1 MKKLISV
8 ITPAYNEES
17 NIDELARRL
26 GLVFDAEDGY
36 DWEGIV
42 VENGS
47 FDSSYERLVQL
58 NQRDPR
64 FKVVQLARNFRMD
77 GGITAGLES
86 ATGDAVV
93 IMASDLQDPPELIHQ
108 FLRKWEEGYDLVYQI
123 VTERRG
129 TGPIRTFN
137 SKLFYWIAGKLTDGR
152 IPPNVSDFR
161 LADRRVYES
170 VRGMRERN
178 RFVRGLFAWSGFRA
192 TGIEHPREPREGG
205 VSGAHTF
212 GVLSLA
218 VKGIFAHSYVP
229 LRLISIFGM
238 VLSLLSV
245 VALIALTAS
254 FFIWGVPFAGFG
266 SIVCTVILMFGFLF
280 TMLGILSEY
289 IGLIY
294 EEVKQRPNFVV
305 RSTVGFD
312 DDVAPA
318 HERSVAPAHERS
330 VVVES

>member
-8 ITPAYNEES
+8 ITPAYNEEA
-17 NIDELARRL
+17 NLDELARRL
-26 GLVFDAEDGY
+26 TAVFDTEEGY
-36 DWEGIV
+36 DWEAIV

-47 FDSSYERLVQL
+47 VDSSYDRLVEI
-58 NQRDPR
+58 NRRDPR
-64 FKVVQLARNFRMD
+64 FKIVQLARNFRMD
-77 GGITAGLES
+77 GGITAGLECAS
-86 ATGDAVV
+86 GDAVV
-93 IMASDLQDPPELIHQ
+93 IMASDLQDPPELIHR
-108 FLRKWEEGYDLVYQI
+108 FLRKWEEGYDVVYQI
-123 VTERRG
+123 VTERKG
-129 TGPIRTFN
+129 TGPIRTMN
-137 SKLFYWIAGKLTDGR
+137 SKLFYWVAGKLTDGR

-178 RFVRGLFAWSGFRA
+178 RFVRGLFAWSGFRT
-192 TGIEHPREPREGG
+192 TGIEHPREPRTGG

-238 VLSLLSV
+238 VLSVLSV
-245 VALIALTAS
+245 LALIALTAS

-305 RSTVGFD
+305 RATIGFD
-312 DDVAPA
+312 NDVAPA
-318 HERSVAPAHERS
+318 HEASLVAER
-330 VVVES
+330 

>member
-8 ITPAYNEES
+8 ITPAYNEEA
-17 NIDELARRL
+17 NLDELARRL
-26 GLVFDAEDGY
+26 TAVFDTEEGY
-36 DWEGIV
+36 DWEAIV

-47 FDSSYERLVQL
+47 VDSSYDRLVEI
-58 NQRDPR
+58 NRRDPR
-64 FKVVQLARNFRMD
+64 FKIVQLARNFRMD
-77 GGITAGLES
+77 GGITAGLECAS
-86 ATGDAVV
+86 GDAVV
-93 IMASDLQDPPELIHQ
+93 IMASDLQDPPELIHR
-108 FLRKWEEGYDLVYQI
+108 FLRKWEEGYDVVYQI
-123 VTERRG
+123 VTERKG
-129 TGPIRTFN
+129 TGPIRTMN
-137 SKLFYWIAGKLTDGR
+137 SKLFYWVAGKLTDGR

-178 RFVRGLFAWSGFRA
+178 RFVRGLFAWSGFRT
-192 TGIEHPREPREGG
+192 TGIEHPREPRTGG

-238 VLSLLSV
+238 VLSVLSV
-245 VALIALTAS
+245 LALIALTAS
-254 FFIWGVPFAGFG
+254 FFIWGVPFAVFG

-294 EEVKQRPNFVV
+294 EEVKQRPNFIV
-305 RSTVGFD
+305 RTTVGFAH
-312 DDVAPA
+312 DVAPA
-318 HERSVAPAHERS
+318 HDLDIAS
-330 VVVES
+330 VVP